1 MGCAQELVG
10 NVLRDQAC
18 VGNNRLLE
26 IKVLPCRA
34 SQRLLRINKHLNP
47 KKGAQHVIFF
57 KLSGLAT
64 LISFSYAAGCGGV
77 CL

>member
-34 SQRLLRINKHLNP
+34 SQRLLRINKHSL
-47 KKGAQHVIFF
+47 
-57 KLSGLAT
+57 LSMVFT
-64 LISFSYAAGCGGV
+64 
-77 CL
+77 